1 MTNSQQQPSS
11 LMDIAI
17 IGGGVSGA
25 YTAYRLMKAN
35 PDESPVLKRLLELS
49 GKQQLDV
56 KLFELSD
63 RIGGRLWSINM
74 PGLPNIPAE
83 MGGMRFLES
92 QQNVYGLCTNE
103 LNLEVSSFNFA
114 NNIQYLRRHR
124 FSFDDYPNSQKV
136 PYFLTDKE
144 KGSYPID
151 LVTNAIYNL
160 VPEAKGL
167 SGTKLI
173 MFLRNAWVTDEPL
186 YNQPLYETGFW
197 NLLAS
202 KLSIEAY
209 NLVIAASGYFSI
221 YGNWSSYGAFLEFL
235 RNYADDRYFKLNKGY
250 QQIPETLAM
259 EFLKMGGE
267 VLTNKKLYK
276 LQVEE
281 YDGEQL
287 IAMTIGTPK
296 SPIRTIEYA
305 RYVVLAMPQRSLEL
319 LDPDSFI
326 FLNRQFKKDLATV
339 TAQASSKLFLSY
351 DRPWWQEL
359 SPKIT
364 KGRSDT
370 DLPLRQCYY
379 VGTETQD
386 PNQGMSLLMA
396 SYNDDRAAS
405 FWDGYL
411 QPDRFRQHNP
421 PYMGRHGGQL
431 KQSLL
436 APHDMVME
444 IQRQLKEMHN
454 FDIPDPLGAIYH
466 DWMEDPFGGAW
477 YFWNPHVRSWEVA
490 PRIRQPMPGYNVFLC
505 GDCYSEN
512 QGWVEGALNT
522 AEMVLEDE
530 FGLPRPNWVEDENYY
545 FGP

>member
-1 MTNSQQQPSS
+1 MPSIEPQAIPIT
-11 LMDIAI
+11 DIAI

-35 PDESPVLKRLLELS
+35 PDESPVLKSLLELS
-49 GKQQLDV
+49 GKEKLDV
-56 KLFELSD
+56 NLFELSD

-92 QQNVYGLCTNE
+92 QQNVYGLCTKE
-103 LNLEVSSFNFA
+103 LKLDVSSLNFA
-114 NNIQYLRRHR
+114 DNIQYLRRQR
-124 FSFDDYPNSQKV
+124 FSFNEYSNPEKV
-136 PYFLTDKE
+136 PYFMVGKE
-144 KGSYPID
+144 KGKTPIE
-151 LVTNAIYNL
+151 LVEMAIYEIE
-160 VPEAKGL
+160 PKAKDFYNTSL
-167 SGTKLI
+167 A
-173 MFLRNAWVTDEPL
+173 MCLRNTWAKDAPL
-186 YNQPLYETGFW
+186 YNKPLYKTGFW

-209 NLVIAASGYFSI
+209 DLVIDASGYFSI
-221 YGNWSSYGAFLEFL
+221 YGSWNSYAAFLEFL
-235 RNYADDRYFKLNKGY
+235 RNYADNNYLKLDRGF
-250 QQIPETLAM
+250 QQLPETLAL

-281 YDGEQL
+281 YNGEQL

-296 SPIRTIEYA
+296 SPIRTVQYA

-359 SPKIT
+359 SPKIAM
-364 KGRSDT
+364 GRSDT

-379 VGTETQD
+379 VGTETQE
-386 PNQGMSLLMA
+386 PNQGMSLMMA
-396 SYNDDRAAS
+396 SYNDGRSTS
-405 FWDGYL
+405 FWSAYL
-411 QPDRFRQHNP
+411 QLDRFGQHNP

-431 KQSLL
+431 KQSLV

-454 FDIPDPLGAIYH
+454 FDIPNPLGAIYY

-522 AEMVLEDE
+522 AEMVLETE